1 MRRALEQVVEVHTEE
16 IVAHSVGADN
26 LLPEEDRHLERE
38 IAGIVGTAKELVV
51 EVETQSI
58 AHTCPRIGDI
68 VAGKSRVGNGGADF
82 LEACAKAYLEEET
95 IVLVLIDES
104 TACAI
109 SARGERSMGQIV
121 DKRGICPLAIEADE
135 VVLACVLPRAQT
147 ISAHKARGVFLGI
160 VRAAPAQEIGL
171 CAISSNTRLRR

>member
-1 MRRALEQVVEVHTEE
+1 MEQVVEVHTEE
-16 IVAHSVGADN
+16 IVSHTVGADD
-26 LLPEEDRHLERE
+26 LLPEEDRHLDRQV
-38 IAGIVGTAKELVV
+38 AGIVGAAKEIVV
-51 EVETQSI
+51 EVETQGI
-58 AHTCPRIGDI
+58 AHTRPRISDI
-68 VAGKSRVGNGGADF
+68 IAGKSRVGNGGADF

-109 SARGERSMGQIV
+109 SARGERGMRQVV
-121 DKRGICPLAIEADE
+121 DKRGICPLTIKADE

-160 VRAAPAQEIGL
+160 VGAAPAQEIGL